1 MTDHE
6 IIIVTSL
13 FLISI
18 AIWAVVCMIQVT
30 LRKIMALLK
39 RKS

>member
-13 FLISI
+13 FLIAV
-18 AIWAVVCMIQVT
+18 AIWGVICMVQVT
-30 LRKIMALLK
+30 LRKIMAILK